1 MSNVTELNKS
11 KANHPAGKKRGPKPG
26 NPNHPMKVQAA
37 RRQEEQ
43 DRIKERY
50 ERQEA
55 KRAVPVQP
63 DTNKTLTVAL
73 VLGTIAVITSGV
85 ISFNGITS
93 ISALVGLSAG
103 WMAYMFFGFIE
114 VLIGYFT
121 VNYVIRSSRATET
134 GGQVTAAGDFWG
146 LVVFSSIAILGNA
159 YHTLSFHE
167 WNFVSPDTWA
177 GVVLSATAPAAV
189 IWVTKSASSTLF
201 AKPVRLS

>member
-1 MSNVTELNKS
+1 VTNVTELT
-11 KANHPAGKKRGPKPG
+11 KAKDDHPAGKKRGPKAG
-26 NPNHPMKVQAA
+26 DPNHPMKLQAE
-37 RRQEEQ
+37 RRKAEQ

-55 KRAVPVQP
+55 KRATPVQP

-73 VLGTIAVITSGV
+73 VLGTVAVLTSGV

-93 ISALVGLSAG
+93 IAALVGLSAG

-121 VNYVIRSSRATET
+121 VNYVIRASRSTET
-134 GGQVTAAGDFWG
+134 GEQVKAIGDFWG
-146 LVVFSSIAILGNA
+146 LVVFSSIAVLGNA
-159 YHTLSFHE
+159 YHTLSFHN
-167 WNFVSPDTWA
+167 WNFASPDTWA

-189 IWVTKSASSTLF
+189 IWVTKSASATLF
-201 AKPVRLS
+201 ARPIRLP